1 MSRNRLADQTSPYLI
16 QHADNPVDWYPWG
29 DEALAKAKRE
39 NKPILLSVGY
49 AACHWCHV
57 MAHECFER
65 PDIAE
70 LMNELYVNIKV
81 DREERPDLDMIY
93 QQALGL
99 LGEHGGWPLT
109 MFCTPDAEPYWGG
122 TYFPPEP
129 MFGRPAFPAVLRQ
142 LALAHSEEPDKVEKN
157 VSAVLAALKQL
168 SSPAGGGGVADGV
181 VERVAEHLGGEIDAI
196 HGGIRGAPKFPQAP
210 LLKMMLRGYRLGH
223 NTRLRDLVTLSLDR
237 MAQGGIYD
245 HLGGGFARYSVD
257 AQWLAP
263 HFEKMLY
270 DNAQLIELYTQAW
283 HATRKPLYSQR
294 VSETVEWLLRDMFNP
309 DAPAF
314 CATLDA
320 DSEAEEG
327 KYYVWNEAE
336 IDELLGTDAA
346 AFKAAYDVTKNGNW
360 EGKTIL
366 NRSSNPELG
375 DDATEAALADCR
387 ARLLAARQLRVA
399 PARDDKVLAD
409 WNGLMIAALAEASQ
423 VFQRPD
429 WLRAAEA
436 AFAFIVEAM
445 TDGDR
450 LCHVWRAGKRQNV
463 AMVDDYA
470 SLMRAALLMH
480 EASGDPNLI
489 VQAQA
494 WAQVVDR
501 CYWDDGGG
509 GYFMTADDAV
519 DVIIRTKSATD
530 QATPSGNGLMVEALA
545 RLYYLTGEDRYRDRA
560 EATVRAFSGEFSR
573 NFMPMTTLLAA
584 NDFLNHAVQI
594 VIVGQRDR
602 AEMEAMRRIAYS
614 LFQPNRVVQIVAPD
628 DELPDSH
635 PAAGKGMIDGAVTAY
650 VCVGPVCSLPSTDPA
665 ALSTELETH

>member
-1 MSRNRLADQTSPYLI
+1 MSRNRLADQTSPYLL

-29 DEALAKAKRE
+29 DEALTKAKRE

-70 LMNELYVNIKV
+70 LMNELFVNIKV
-81 DREERPDLDMIY
+81 DREERPDLDTIY

-99 LGEHGGWPLT
+99 LGEQGGWPLT
-109 MFCTPDAEPYWGG
+109 MFCTPDAKPYWGG

-129 MFGRPAFPAVLRQ
+129 KFGRPAFPEVLRQ
-142 LALAHSEEPDKVEKN
+142 LAKAHSEEADKVEKN
-157 VSAVLAALKQL
+157 VGAILDALKQL
-168 SSPAGGGGVADGV
+168 STPVAGGGVGEGV
-181 VERVAEHLGGEIDAI
+181 VERVAEHLGGEIDAV

-210 LLKMMLRGYRLGH
+210 ILKMMLRGYRLGH
-223 NTRLRDLVTLSLDR
+223 NARLRDLVMLSLDR

-283 HATRKPLYSQR
+283 QDTRNPLYSQL
-294 VSETVEWLLRDMFNP
+294 VGETVDWLLREMINP

-320 DSEAEEG
+320 DSEGEEG
-327 KYYVWNEAE
+327 KYYVWDEAE
-336 IDELLGTDAA
+336 IDELLGADAP
-346 AFKAAYDVTKNGNW
+346 AFKAAYDVSESGNW
-360 EGKTIL
+360 EGRTIL
-366 NRSSNPELG
+366 NRSGNPELG
-375 DDATEAALADCR
+375 DDAAEAALAASR
-387 ARLLAARQLRVA
+387 TRLLKARQLRVA

-409 WNGLMIAALAEASQ
+409 WNGLIIAALAEASQ

-429 WLRAAEA
+429 WLQAAAA

-463 AMVDDYA
+463 AMLDDYA
-470 SLMRAALLMH
+470 SLMRAALVLH
-480 EASGDPNLI
+480 EASGDPEL
-489 VQAQA
+489 VVKAQA
-494 WAQVVDR
+494 WSQVVDR
-501 CYWDDGGG
+501 CYWDADGG
-509 GYFMTADDAV
+509 GYFMTADDAT
-519 DVIIRTKSATD
+519 DVISRTKSATD

-545 RLYYLTGEDRYRDRA
+545 RLYYLTGDDRYRARA
-560 EATVRAFSGEFSR
+560 DATVRAFSGEFSR
-573 NFMPMTTLLAA
+573 NFMPMITLLAA

-594 VIVGQRDR
+594 VIVGKRDQADTHAMAR
-602 AEMEAMRRIAYS
+602 AAYG
-614 LFQPNRVVQIVAPD
+614 LYLPNRVIKVVAPD
-628 DELPDSH
+628 DNLPDSN
-635 PAAGKGMIDGAVTAY
+635 PAAGKGMVDGTVTAY
-650 VCVGPVCSLPSTDPA
+650 VCVGPVCSLPCTDPA
-665 ALSTELETH
+665 ALTAELETH